1 MGTYSMDLNNICL
14 DSNFDEDNPNTI
26 IFIRLLAERIK
37 FEKHSKRWWDFAC
50 QKMRKKKKNQFLLSN
65 AFNVYKLRLLIHFDT

>member
-37 FEKHSKRWWDFAC
+37 FEKRKALKKR
-50 QKMRKKKKNQFLLSN
+50 
-65 AFNVYKLRLLIHFDT
+65 